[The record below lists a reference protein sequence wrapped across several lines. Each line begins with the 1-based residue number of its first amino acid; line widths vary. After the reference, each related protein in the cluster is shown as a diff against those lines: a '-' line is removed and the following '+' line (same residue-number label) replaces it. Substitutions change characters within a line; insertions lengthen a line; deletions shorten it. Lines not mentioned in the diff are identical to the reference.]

1 MTSFSSGSG
10 SGPKM
15 SSSEAQVADQTAKER
30 TAYITNKQGD
40 AVGNNFVV
48 PKADFG
54 SFLGYKPPTPG
65 ELSGKEP
72 ITGRRVMEVALQ
84 KSFGEVGMGAAERGN
99 TYRNMY
105 VANGRFQNEPGR
117 EKEMIKDG
125 LDSIRAGADMNST
138 RSAMRADS
146 GSTSLQVGGQGQA
159 QTKAAA
165 PSMLSGAQKQYFTK
179 LEASNAKS
187 HNDNVRYLEMQYK
200 FQEISKQDGVIS
212 NLMKTRHDAVSRTIR
227 GGQ

>member
-10 SGPKM
+10 SGPKV
-15 SSSEAQVADQTAKER
+15 SGSEAHVAEKTAEAR
-30 TAYITNKQGD
+30 TSYIKTTQGD
-40 AVGNNFVV
+40 LVGNNYTI
-48 PKADFG
+48 PKADF
-54 SFLGYKPPTPG
+54 SAFLGYKPASQAELQGKAPVPG
-65 ELSGKEP
+65 HRA
-72 ITGRRVMEVALQ
+72 IEVALQ
-84 KSFGEVGMGAAERGN
+84 KSLGDIGEGAAERGN

-125 LDSIRAGADMNST
+125 FDSIKHGADANST
-138 RSAMRADS
+138 
-146 GSTSLQVGGQGQA
+146 
-159 QTKAAA
+159 KAPAA
-165 PSMLSGAQKQYFTK
+165 PHAGQTMLSDSAKQYFARMD
-179 LEASNAKS
+179 ASQAKS